1 MRGRYGR
8 KAPQGSAQ
16 FQYLH
21 VYVCMFGVRGRKYKW
36 TFTEKSLT
44 ISEKIHQIVSSC
56 YLNWKKIFF
65 TWNYKFFSK
74 FSIIGI
80 IFVIR
85 ISYISKESH
94 AKKYICF
101 AQAITKVLVIFKLQL
116 RLCFYISVCD
126 LFESKYVHKEIPP
139 LSWNMDL
146 SFLLA
151 LCATFIQHVQF
162 PQVNCMRPIK
172 LVF

>member
-1 MRGRYGR
+1 MDLYR
-8 KAPQGSAQ
+8 KKPENIRENTSNCQQ
-16 FQYLH
+16 LLPELEKKNFYLELQ
-21 VYVCMFGVRGRKYKW
+21 V
-36 TFTEKSLT
+36 
-44 ISEKIHQIVSSC
+44 
-56 YLNWKKIFF
+56 
-65 TWNYKFFSK
+65 FSK

-94 AKKYICF
+94 AEKDMCF
-101 AQAITKVLVIFKLQL
+101 VQAITKVLVIFKLQL

-126 LFESKYVHKEIPP
+126 LFESKYVHKEISP

-151 LCATFIQHVQF
+151 LYATLIQHVQF
-162 PQVNCMRPIK
+162 PQVNCMRLIK